1 MGSTRRPKR
10 PQTSSS
16 RSGGTVA
23 WEPTGPE
30 ILPTAICSFACVRR
44 WMLRRISSYQ
54 AASLRPREVGSAWTP
69 WLRPRQPVFLCAFAR
84 TASAADLL
92 DGIGWDSAALG
103 PGLADGDLDLEP
115 GVELVLVRPD
125 AGHFGASVA
134 GDHEGGNREQ
144 GTGGREQ
151 GTGVG

>member
-1 MGSTRRPKR
+1 MDEAGLLAETVGDGAEEGVEVVVHLALVLGGA
-10 PQTSSS
+10 
-16 RSGGTVA
+16 SGVIAG
-23 WEPTGPE
+23 
-30 ILPTAICSFACVRR
+30 
-44 WMLRRISSYQ
+44 
-54 AASLRPREVGSAWTP
+54 AS
-69 WLRPRQPVFLCAFAR
+69 
-84 TASAADLL
+84 DLL
-92 DGIGWDSAALG
+92 HRLGGDDTALG
-103 PGLADGDLDLEP
+103 PGLADGDLDAEP